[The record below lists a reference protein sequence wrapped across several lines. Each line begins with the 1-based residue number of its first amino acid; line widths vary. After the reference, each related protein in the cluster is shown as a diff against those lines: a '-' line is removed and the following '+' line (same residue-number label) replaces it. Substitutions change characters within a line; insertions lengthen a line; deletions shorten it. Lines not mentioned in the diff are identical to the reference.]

1 MVIKTLKS
9 FEEDSEDEIKILPL
23 YRDPEDETDFVKA
36 LFRKTISMNG
46 ENEAL
51 IEELTKNWD
60 LDRIAKMDII
70 LMKMAITELQIFSN
84 IPKKVTLK
92 DSIISGHVQKGIM
105 YEERIKNEQ
114 LKFDA
119 QGLWVKD
126 LQKQNKKLKVKLTFT
141 KITLGG
147 VIGGLTYLYFIK

>member
-1 MVIKTLKS
+1 MKKLLLFILLSIPVLVKSQTVTYNSARNVNYMVVDTIKLPYPVAKQITLDLIS
-9 FEEDSEDEIKILPL
+9 GDSA
-23 YRDPEDETDFVKA
+23 KA
-36 LFRKTISMNG
+36 ELKLTN
-46 ENEAL
+46 ENVTLLE
-51 IEELTKNWD
+51 
-60 LDRIAKMDII
+60 
-70 LMKMAITELQIFSN
+70 
-84 IPKKVTLK
+84 KKVTLK

-147 VIGGLTYLYFIK
+147 IIGGLTYLYFIK

>member
-1 MVIKTLKS
+1 MKYILIILA
-9 FEEDSEDEIKILPL
+9 FLPL
-23 YRDPEDETDFVKA
+23 FGKAQTQDTIRIPAPIAKLIVKDLVSGDSA
-36 LFRKTISMNG
+36 KAELKLSTITISLL
-46 ENEAL
+46 E
-51 IEELTKNWD
+51 
-60 LDRIAKMDII
+60 
-70 LMKMAITELQIFSN
+70 S
-84 IPKKVTLK
+84 KVTLK

-147 VIGGLTYLYFIK
+147 IIGGLTYLYFIK